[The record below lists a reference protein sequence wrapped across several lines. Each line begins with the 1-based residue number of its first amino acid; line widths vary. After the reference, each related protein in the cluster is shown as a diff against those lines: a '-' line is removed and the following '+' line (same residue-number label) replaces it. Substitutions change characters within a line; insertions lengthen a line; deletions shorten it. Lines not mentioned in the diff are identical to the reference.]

1 MDRNG
6 TIETH
11 DDDDDDDKGDEDEL
25 ESSILHFLYHERQSS
40 ET

>member
-1 MDRNG
+1 MDPHG

-11 DDDDDDDKGDEDEL
+11 DDDDDDNEGDDDEL
-25 ESSILHFLYHERQSS
+25 ESSILHFLYHARQSS